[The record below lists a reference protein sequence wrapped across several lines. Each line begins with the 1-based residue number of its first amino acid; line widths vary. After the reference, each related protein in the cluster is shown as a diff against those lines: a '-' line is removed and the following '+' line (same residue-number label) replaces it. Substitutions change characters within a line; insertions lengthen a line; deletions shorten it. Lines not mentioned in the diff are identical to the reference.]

1 MIQTV
6 FEQSSMT
13 RAARRLIVI
22 LVLLA
27 IITLSGCSNAGEG
40 ALSGAGIG
48 ALSGLAI
55 GSISGNAGGGA
66 AIGAVVGGVGGAVI
80 GDQNRRQ
87 SEAAAA
93 QQSAATATPQ
103 PVYQTGQ
110 AIGRL
115 VGQWRIA
122 GTIDL
127 GGAGTASIS
136 GTARG
141 SIDKTYFVRI
151 ESRFNDPRSGQVV
164 EGTSVISQTG
174 GRGIEMTNSFS
185 TSPVV
190 RHFKGEMDESGSVFN
205 LSQFDPPMTS
215 RKVII
220 RMPSNRGWTAD
231 VWDNGKRLESYE
243 FISTGP

>member
-1 MIQTV
+1 MVQNALRI
-6 FEQSSMT
+6 
-13 RAARRLIVI
+13 ARRVVRI
-22 LVLLA
+22 LVLPS
-27 IITLSGCSNAGEG
+27 IIMLSGCSNAGEG

-55 GSISGNAGGGA
+55 GSISGNAGEGA

-80 GDQNRRQ
+80 GDQNRRK
-87 SEAAAA
+87 SEAAA
-93 QQSAATATPQ
+93 QQSAAAAPQ
-103 PVYQTGQ
+103 PAYQTGQ

-127 GGAGTASIS
+127 GGAGMASIS

-141 SIDKTYFVRI
+141 SIDKTYFVRL

-164 EGTSVISQTG
+164 EGTSIISQTG

-190 RHFKGEMDESGSVFN
+190 RHFKGQMDESGTVFD
-205 LSQFDPPMTS
+205 LSQFDPPMNS
-215 RKVII
+215 RKII
-220 RMPSNRGWTAD
+220 VRISPSRGWTAN
-231 VWDNGKRLESYE
+231 VWDNGKRVESYE
-243 FISTGP
+243 FFPTGP

>member
-6 FEQSSMT
+6 FEQSSMI
-13 RAARRLIVI
+13 RAAHRLIAI
-22 LVLLA
+22 LVLPS
-27 IITLSGCSNAGEG
+27 IIMLSGCSNAGEG

-55 GSISGNAGGGA
+55 GSISGNAGEGA
-66 AIGAVVGGVGGAVI
+66 AIGAIVGGVGGAVI
-80 GDQNRRQ
+80 GDQNRRK

-93 QQSAATATPQ
+93 QQSAAAPPQ

-122 GTIDL
+122 GTIEL

-141 SIDKTYFVRI
+141 TIDKTYFVRL
-151 ESRFNDPRSGQVV
+151 EMRFNDPRGGQVV
-164 EGTSVISQTG
+164 EGTSIISQTG

-205 LSQFDPPMTS
+205 LSQVDPPMSS
-215 RKVII
+215 RKII
-220 RMPSNRGWTAD
+220 VRISPSRGWIAD
-231 VWDNGKRLESYE
+231 VWDSGKRVESYE
-243 FISTGP
+243 FTSTGP